1 MQNNAPQN
9 LDMNAMRQ
17 KLRAS
22 RAASEQE
29 TPQNRP
35 RRQSQSYINQIHTP
49 ASQNPLAHNP
59 HISRQPS
66 LAQKVENYKPALN
79 HAHNYWHYYAAGFT
93 FFLFH
98 TIGAF
103 PQYFPGMG
111 DMESLYG
118 RAPVIAFFFLTLPTI
133 FVFFALS
140 SLRRSLQNAAK
151 ITESKNWT
159 QVEWIGA
166 AIGFGLLTY
175 WTFFRADPMEAYMVE
190 EAIKGPFELTPRE
203 WIMAGVKCVGGA
215 VTGALLARKFFGD
228 MTEE

>member
-1 MQNNAPQN
+1 MQNNTPQN
-9 LDMNAMRQ
+9 LDMNAIRNR
-17 KLRAS
+17 LRAS
-22 RAASEQE
+22 REAGAQTAPS
-29 TPQNRP
+29 TPQNK
-35 RRQSQSYINQIHTP
+35 SYIQQAQTP
-49 ASQNPLAHNP
+49 PQFNPPEHNP

-66 LAQKVENYKPALN
+66 LARKVESYKPALN
-79 HAHNYWHYYAAGFT
+79 HAHNYWHLYIAAFT
-93 FFLFH
+93 FLLFH

-111 DMESLYG
+111 NMESLYG
-118 RAPVIAFFFLTLPTI
+118 RAPVIAFFLLSLPTV
-133 FVFFALS
+133 FVFFVLT

-166 AIGFGLLTY
+166 AIMFGLIFYLT
-175 WTFFRADPMEAYMVE
+175 FLRADPLEHLMVE

-228 MTEE
+228 YSEE